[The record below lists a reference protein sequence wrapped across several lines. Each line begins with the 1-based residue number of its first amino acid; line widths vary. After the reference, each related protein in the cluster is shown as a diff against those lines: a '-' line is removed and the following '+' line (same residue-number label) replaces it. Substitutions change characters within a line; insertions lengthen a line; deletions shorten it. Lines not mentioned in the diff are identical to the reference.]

1 MKGYKIVLYSI
12 HNNYYMNTILNV
24 SAIVNG
30 VYDILCA
37 LCILDI
43 IYIPVI
49 NELHIS
55 MIKDVERNNPLMKRF
70 MAYWIFTYGVL
81 RIYGGYNM
89 NYKLV
94 AISYYIEA
102 LLLSYENFVYK
113 TLVFHKSMFVIGVSL
128 FLGIL
133 FDLHS
138 P

>member
-1 MKGYKIVLYSI
+1 
-12 HNNYYMNTILNV
+12 MNTILNILAV
-24 SAIVNG
+24 GNG

-37 LCILDI
+37 LSILDI
-43 IYIPVI
+43 LYIPVI

-55 MIKDVERNNPLMKRF
+55 MIKDVERNNHLMKRF

-89 NYKLV
+89 NYKLI

-102 LLLSYENFVYK
+102 LVLWYENLVYK
-113 TLVFHKSMFVIGVSL
+113 TLVFHKAMFVILFSL

-133 FDLHS
+133 FDLNI
-138 P
+138 PPYKG